1 MKNKSDASR
10 SYGGTLRTRFSL
22 PRLIQAAVLSLI
34 PLFAGGCAE
43 GPRTYGNV
51 ILSHPE
57 VFTRERLV
65 IAREREL
72 QFLNKTLDEAVPT
85 TIQGASDSRT
95 LSAFENNLAMT
106 FSPTPVSNAPN
117 IASATLSDLSKL
129 SLATP
134 ADAQLVKGLS
144 ISSIDHFD
152 DVMAYRDTVNSVIRE
167 KELDDEHDRRG
178 TTLYTLK
185 FDCSLFPGVNT
196 KAPALIE
203 IHLADPVPPKDDEIN
218 ALYHKWIL
226 LLNQRLAEDEN
237 ALQVRVDRKQIG
249 PNDLEMAFT
258 YIEKAI
264 AQFNAIVDSQTSLDL
279 KQKENC
285 KNKMAEAEAKT
296 LSFFWLPPE
305 SRQTALSNF
314 LLPQNY
320 RDHLSFIVGLQ
331 ACLYAKYQQQ
341 FSGLVSFKYSF
352 KPFGTNIDINGELVP
367 YEDKLDPIGQWAAT
381 ETESD
386 SGFTYFKRII
396 KEWNQSPYADSI
408 DPKIYAQNISD
419 VSSKVKLVDLAFA
432 ISAVL
437 GKAGT
442 LADNA
447 RSLNESQTLL
457 QAIKRQP
464 LAVSYA
470 SGDNFGWLMS
480 PVFAIKNGKADFVQ
494 SPTKESFSASIVIPV
509 WARSLMLTGKVSWL
523 NDHGKPVKS
532 SDLKFQ
538 PVNLP
543 SDLDALTSAIQER
556 KSAHLP
562 KPTLYASQLSL
573 QRGLNSDQTLLIFG
587 RELWRNP
594 QVFVGSIKANTV
606 DLLPDMKGLLAHFP
620 SFPVGF
626 PTNADLTVV
635 TSFGSASLDNAVTIL
650 SPEKTETAV
659 ASPPARLTS
668 AFVVN
673 GSVPLTFALNPG
685 AMPAG
690 FAGFSLKFN
699 LPDKQTDWNK
709 LDDSTVTLSSNGTVL
724 TINIKLPDPQ
734 PTAPVKCTLD
744 LGIRRTPYETPTSLL
759 GDTKSNFNS
768 LIYFPLKDQE
778 KLRLT
783 QPNPAAINYKT
794 NGPDATD
801 ILLRPAD
808 TVKPTD
814 IYAAYP
820 GLQSSLKS
828 ESARLSLKATDK
840 VTKTLTLKEDSAGW
854 SAAVPAKSDDL
865 PIANY
870 DTITIEYQTSG
881 KETTSLPV
889 LGGPLGVKKQ

>member
-10 SYGGTLRTRFSL
+10 SFGGTVKKRFSL
-22 PRLIQAAVLSLI
+22 SGLIQVTVLGLI
-34 PLFAGGCAE
+34 PFFASSCAD

-51 ILSHPE
+51 LVSHPQ

-95 LSAFENNLAMT
+95 LSAFENNLALT
-106 FSPTPVSNAPN
+106 FSPTPASNAPN
-117 IASATLSDLSKL
+117 ITPATLSDLSKL
-129 SLATP
+129 SLASP
-134 ADAQLVKGLS
+134 ADTQLAKGLN
-144 ISSIDHFD
+144 ITSIDHFD
-152 DVMAYRDTVNSVIRE
+152 DVMAYRDAVNSVIRE

-203 IHLADPVPPKDDEIN
+203 IHLADPDPLTNNETDF
-218 ALYHKWIL
+218 LYHKWIL
-226 LLNQRLAEDEN
+226 LLNQRLTEEEN

-249 PNDLEMAFT
+249 PNDLELVT
-258 YIEKAI
+258 TCIEKAI
-264 AQFNAIVDSQTSLDL
+264 EQFDAIVDNQTNLDL
-279 KQKENC
+279 KQKAYC

-305 SRQTALSNF
+305 SRQSVLSNF
-314 LLPQNY
+314 LRPQND
-320 RDHLSFIVGLQ
+320 RDHLLFIVGLQ

-341 FSGLVSFKYSF
+341 FAGLVSFKYTF
-352 KPFGTNIDINGELVP
+352 KPVGTNIDIDGKLVP
-367 YEDKLDPIGQWAAT
+367 YEDNLDPIRQWTAT
-381 ETESD
+381 ETEND
-386 SGFTYFKRII
+386 SGFTYFNRILQDW
-396 KEWNQSPYADSI
+396 KQKPYADSI

-447 RSLNESQTLL
+447 HSLNESQTLL

-470 SGDNFGWLMS
+470 SGDSFGWLVS
-480 PVFAIKNGKADFVQ
+480 PAFAIKNGKADFVQ
-494 SPTKESFSASIVIPV
+494 SPTKESFSASIVVPV
-509 WARSLMLTGKVSWL
+509 WASSLKLTGKVSWL
-523 NDHGKPVKS
+523 DDHGNPVKS
-532 SDLKFQ
+532 SDLEFQ

-573 QRGLNSDQTLLIFG
+573 QSGLKGDQTLLIFG

-594 QVFVGSIKANTV
+594 QVFVGSIKADTV
-606 DLLPDMKGLLAHFP
+606 DLLPDMKGLLAHF
-620 SFPVGF
+620 SSIPVGS
-626 PTNADLTVV
+626 PSNADLTVV
-635 TSFGSASLDNAVTIL
+635 TSFGSASLDDAVTIL
-650 SPEKTETAV
+650 SPDKKDAAV

-673 GSVPLTFALNPG
+673 GSVPLAFALNPA

-699 LPDKQTDWNK
+699 LPDKQADWTK
-709 LDDSTVTLSSNGTVL
+709 LDDSAVTLSSNGTVL
-724 TINIKLPDPQ
+724 TITVKLPDPQ
-734 PTAPVKCTLD
+734 PAGPIKCTLD

-759 GDTKSNFNS
+759 GDIKSNTNS
-768 LIYFPLKDQE
+768 LIYFPVKDQE
-778 KLRLT
+778 KPRLT
-783 QPNPAAINYKT
+783 QPSPAAITYKT
-794 NGPDATD
+794 NGPDVTD

-808 TVKPTD
+808 TVKPAD
-814 IYAAYP
+814 LYAAYP

-828 ESARLSLKATDK
+828 ESARLSLKASDK

-865 PIANY
+865 PVANY
-870 DTITIEYQTSG
+870 DTITIEYQASG
-881 KETTSLPV
+881 KETASLPV